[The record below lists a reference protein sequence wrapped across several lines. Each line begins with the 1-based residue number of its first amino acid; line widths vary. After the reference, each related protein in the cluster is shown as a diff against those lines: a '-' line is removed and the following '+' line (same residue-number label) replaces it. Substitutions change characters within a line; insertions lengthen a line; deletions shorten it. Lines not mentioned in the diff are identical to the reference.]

1 MARED
6 IVSGVFGLT
15 PEMYQAGQ
23 TQRDIAE
30 QQAAQEAANA
40 SSGLFAKA
48 YAPQI
53 QQQAQLNAR
62 ALGGLLGVEDPQLQM
77 VREVSNIRNQ
87 FDITTPEGMQSFA
100 QAIAPKYPTLAMQA
114 VERANTMMKT
124 GAEAQT
130 AKQKI
135 DQEKLFRE
143 KLNELG
149 ADATDEDVLRV
160 ARKYGTPD
168 QVMKAVQA
176 SLDKKNAAA
185 IKAASAVGKPLPAS
199 LQKDEGKDLEAY
211 DSYASQK
218 EALMPSIVNLTKD
231 AEGKRKLELGPLKNA
246 TYAAQNLAGNST
258 PESRAFEALR
268 SAVGTAVNLQVS
280 AEKGVQ
286 TDKDVLRFADALIA
300 AYGKND
306 TEATLEALQ
315 RYYDSINRAQSK
327 AAGRIESR
335 RKSQNVEPYFQ
346 GQPAATQPA
355 TATPAQPATKEISF
369 DSLPKRK
376 P

>member
-40 SSGLFAKA
+40 SGGLFAKA

-53 QQQAQLNAR
+53 QQQAQLTAR
-62 ALGGLLGVEDPQLQM
+62 AVGGILGVEDPQLQM

-87 FDITTPEGMQSFA
+87 FDITTPEGMQGFA

-114 VERANTMMKT
+114 
-124 GAEAQT
+124 
-130 AKQKI
+130 
-135 DQEKLFRE
+135 
-143 KLNELG
+143 
-149 ADATDEDVLRV
+149 
-160 ARKYGTPD
+160 
-168 QVMKAVQA
+168 
-176 SLDKKNAAA
+176 LDKVATLEDMRS
-185 IKAASAVGKPLPAS
+185 KADLRRAQADKALRGPVTSPEQLLTSGKYTPASVAKYQQSGNIADLQLTKEATGSGGLPKPLPAS

-218 EALMPSIVNLTKD
+218 EALMPSIVNLTPD
-231 AEGKRKLELGPLKNA
+231 AEGVRKLELGPLKNA
-246 TYAAQNLAGNST
+246 EYMARNLAGNSS
-258 PESRAFEALR
+258 PESRAYEALK

-286 TDKDVLRFADALIA
+286 TDKDVLRFADALIS

-306 TEATLEALQ
+306 TEATLQALK
-315 RYYDSINRAQSK
+315 RYYDAINRAQEK

-346 GQPAATQPA
+346 GQTVTTQPA
-355 TATPAQPATKEISF
+355 TAPQPAKTIKF
-369 DSLPKRK
+369 NDLPK
-376 P
+376 